1 MAGRQR
7 VSTLE
12 EELNRSI
19 NADKFPDWDFNKIN
33 EVFRVSEEII
43 KTLTPEAVL
52 ELTDSADEKGLIQ
65 IFDTIMEETYGVIY
79 GTHMA
84 GDKAKK
90 VNSETYGYMEKLT
103 SSVEETLRCENL
115 LYFITSVLP
124 DFEIANHHI
133 QWCEIYQMYKRAA
146 IIAARDHGK
155 SHLFSNAIPIWNM
168 YRYKGK
174 AGRNPSE
181 RNPRGFLFSFSIQ
194 QAIDLMEIVQNT
206 IEDNDILR
214 ERLYDKNRFTKTD
227 MRCLN
232 KARMTV
238 KGFGSSVRGAHP
250 GWIIIDDPLKDNVLF
265 SKLQR
270 DKSTSYLHAVIMNM
284 IVPGGPVHIVGTPM
298 HSNDLY
304 GDLKTKAGWRVF
316 EFPGIFPDGSLLW
329 ANRWN
334 FAGLMQ
340 KREDQGNLIF
350 SREILCRPISADS
363 TIFPL
368 HVLNTAFFGM
378 DDFTLVNNR
387 ESYKKKF
394 DTVVIGCDF
403 AISGSVGADYTVFLT
418 WGIDELD
425 RMWLMQVYRAKGAS
439 YAEQLAM
446 LKRLNIEFRPDLIY
460 CESNTFQQ
468 IFVQES
474 EKAGLPVMPHVTTGR
489 KNDLK
494 EGLPGLAIMFERG
507 KFKIPTGD
515 QRSKDNADEM
525 VLEFSSVAFTDEHG
539 LIATLGHDDLAM
551 ACWISVEAARA
562 LTTGGLT
569 FNYDFA

>member
-1 MAGRQR
+1 MARQR

-52 ELTDSADEKGLIQ
+52 ELTDSADEKGLLQ
-65 IFDTIMEETYGVIY
+65 VFDTILEETYGVIY
-79 GTHMA
+79 GTHLS
-84 GDKAKK
+84 GSKTNK

-115 LYFITSVLP
+115 LYFITSTLP

-133 QWCEIYQMYKRAA
+133 EWCEIYQLYKRAA

-155 SHLFSNAIPIWNM
+155 SFLFSNAIPIWNM
-168 YRYKGK
+168 YKFKGK
-174 AGRNPSE
+174 NGKNPAE
-181 RNPRGFLFSFSIQ
+181 RNSRGFLFSFSIQ

-206 IEDNDILR
+206 IEDTDILR

-270 DKSTSYLHAVIMNM
+270 EKSNSYLHSVIMNM
-284 IVPGGPVHIVGTPM
+284 IVPGGGVHIVGTPF
-298 HSNDLY
+298 HQGDLY
-304 GDLKTKAGWRVF
+304 GDLKTKKGWKVF
-316 EFPGIFPDGSLLW
+316 EYPAIFPDGKILW
-329 ANRWN
+329 PNRWDFN
-334 FAGLMQ
+334 GLMQ
-340 KREDQGNLIF
+340 KQADQGNLIF
-350 SREILCRPISADS
+350 SREILCRPISSDS

-368 HVLNTAFFGM
+368 SILNNAFFNM
-378 DDFTLVNNR
+378 DSFTLVQNR

-403 AISGSVGADYTVFLT
+403 AISGSVGADYSVFSV
-418 WGIDELD
+418 WGVDELD

-439 YAEQLAM
+439 YAEQLAT
-446 LKRLNIEFRPDLIY
+446 LKRLNIEFRPDLIL
-460 CESNTFQQ
+460 CENNVFQQ

-474 EKAGLPVMPHVTTGR
+474 ERAGLPVMGHQTTGR
-489 KNDLK
+489 KNSLQ
-494 EGLPGLAIMFERG
+494 EGLPSLAILFERG

-515 QRSKDNADEM
+515 QRSKDHADEV
-525 VLEFSSVAFTDEHG
+525 VLEFSSVAFTDDHG
-539 LIATLGHDDLAM
+539 LQGTGNHDDITMSYYIA
-551 ACWISVEAARA
+551 VEAARA